1 MFVCVIA
8 LAECLSI
15 LFLHIPFL
23 PLLFQFDK
31 KKIMSYALNKIS
43 HLRIP
48 YEDHIESATDDMDDE
63 NIISENDECV
73 SYRGQLLW
81 SGELIDI
88 VAQEYD
94 RHLSEGIS
102 KFEANALILSGLK
115 HKNIVSFVGFCE
127 DPYWVIIVTKYEV
140 NKSLDMY
147 LSDSRSLS
155 WMKRLQICVGVAHGL
170 SYLHY
175 EEGRDYSVIHCNIK
189 SSSILLDENWEPK
202 ITYFGNSIRTPVA
215 QRHRLLHAKH
225 SGTVG
230 YMDAIYEKTKGV
242 THKVDVFSFGVV
254 LFEVLFGWEA
264 SSPNEENESL
274 VQSAKLHYEKGTLED
289 MISSDLRE
297 EMDDQSF
304 NIFSETAYCCL
315 KAQRAQRPNM
325 DQIVKRLEKAVE
337 LQKKFENHEHSRD
350 ASEGTSMDRLKGKD
364 FEHLKIKLS
373 DLEFATEE
381 FSEKFCIGSGGYG
394 KVYKAKLQFDGKSYS
409 KIEEKNEGEFPNKDK
424 TVAIK
429 RIFSRADK
437 QGEDGFVAE
446 IEMLSSCK
454 NRNIVSLLG
463 FCDEGPQQNLVY
475 EYVSN
480 GSLDDYLGSINN
492 MTNLTWLQRIRI
504 CIDIAHG
511 LEYLHSSTENKQK
524 IIHRDIKSA
533 NILLDENWEAKI
545 ADFGLSKFHPL
556 NHQASTL
563 NSINVAGTE
572 VYLDPEYLKTGKF
585 KKATDVYS
593 LGVVFFE
600 ILCGKVAYDPI
611 YLEEDVKGLGPIA
624 RRRFQ
629 EGTLKE
635 MRDPN
640 LTEESDEIFFT
651 QNRGLNE
658 DSLATFSEIAYK
670 CLAETQAERPTMEV
684 VIEELKKALS
694 FQENQ
699 TDNLKFSLEDIK
711 LATENFSN
719 CLGEEECWGLYK
731 GEVLNANGS
740 TMVVAKR
747 LDNEDTDFI
756 EHEFFT
762 ELKILHGYKHKNI
775 IGLVGYCNEMGE
787 RIILYENT
795 SKGSLDR
802 YLKDINLTWKKR
814 LEICI
819 DVATGLDFLHGGDT
833 AHELVVHRSITSFS
847 ILLSDDWKAR
857 ISNLGLS
864 LVTSVDNEVEFDISD
879 SSCPVKYID
888 PLYRVKGTLTKESDI
903 FSIGLVLFEIL
914 YGFST
919 SNNYSHDNEL
929 TSLVKDYYRE
939 GKLDELVF
947 EGIKEQTVPQ
957 SLTAFQK
964 IALQCLHDK
973 REERPTAGEVLIQLK
988 KALEFQEDYEMW
1000 EPKLPKDYKE
1010 IILMSK
1016 TPDVYSM
1023 SKKKDIY
1030 DMLLKGILVQQG
1042 NVWFSIGE
1050 NGGRNEMLSARN
1062 FSYKNRWSRKRR
1074 YVPQSRFH
1082 KAAEMLD
1089 ISNLNIQI
1097 KIKPQFLSP
1106 DVNYG
1111 VYLVFRFSGPTK
1123 SKFERMYVNL
1133 KYKKGSETL
1142 HAYFAIWRED
1152 DWMMIELCRFLNHK
1166 EDTDFEFLLESFQR
1180 CYCESRVKHEEIK
1193 ELKETQ
1199 EVLKSDLYVD
1209 QVQQNYDKGEK
1220 LFSLNDVNKQKHYI
1234 LSAKE
1239 ALYQSSHV
1247 KFFDPIPS
1255 TQSRF
1260 QNAIELQ
1267 RQQVFRIKCKIE
1279 SQRLSPDTE
1288 YTCYLV
1294 FKLSEKC
1301 HGLHCPVIVRDLL
1314 QQRQNKE
1321 KGILYF
1327 RSPSPCNV
1335 NDTDWV
1341 PVEREDGW
1349 REINVWKFNSS
1360 NKLRD
1365 DCISINLKLISY
1377 EGTMSGLII
1386 SSLEFRPM

>member
-1 MFVCVIA
+1 
-8 LAECLSI
+8 
-15 LFLHIPFL
+15 
-23 PLLFQFDK
+23 
-31 KKIMSYALNKIS
+31 MSYALNKIS

-202 ITYFGNSIRTPVA
+202 ITFFGNSIRTPVA

-274 VQSAKLHYEKGTLED
+274 VQSAKFHYEKGTLED
-289 MISSDLRE
+289 MISTDLRE

-315 KAQRAQRPNM
+315 KEQRAQRPNM
-325 DQIVKRLEKAVE
+325 DQIVKRLEKALE

-350 ASEGTSMDRLKGKD
+350 ASEGTSMDRLKGND

-394 KVYKAKLQFDGKSYS
+394 KVYKARLQFDGKSYS

-437 QGEDGFVAE
+437 QGEDGFIAE
-446 IEMLSSCK
+446 IEMLSSF
-454 NRNIVSLLG
+454 L
-463 FCDEGPQQNLVY
+463 
-475 EYVSN
+475 
-480 GSLDDYLGSINN
+480 
-492 MTNLTWLQRIRI
+492 
-504 CIDIAHG
+504 
-511 LEYLHSSTENKQK
+511 
-524 IIHRDIKSA
+524 
-533 NILLDENWEAKI
+533 
-545 ADFGLSKFHPL
+545 
-556 NHQASTL
+556 
-563 NSINVAGTE
+563 
-572 VYLDPEYLKTGKF
+572 
-585 KKATDVYS
+585 
-593 LGVVFFE
+593 FE
-600 ILCGKVAYDPI
+600 ILCGRVAYDPI

-719 CLGEEECWGLYK
+719 SLGEEECWGIYK
-731 GEVLNANGS
+731 GE
-740 TMVVAKR
+740 R
-747 LDNEDTDFI
+747 
-756 EHEFFT
+756 
-762 ELKILHGYKHKNI
+762 
-775 IGLVGYCNEMGE
+775 
-787 RIILYENT
+787 
-795 SKGSLDR
+795 
-802 YLKDINLTWKKR
+802 
-814 LEICI
+814 
-819 DVATGLDFLHGGDT
+819 
-833 AHELVVHRSITSFS
+833 
-847 ILLSDDWKAR
+847 
-857 ISNLGLS
+857 
-864 LVTSVDNEVEFDISD
+864 
-879 SSCPVKYID
+879 
-888 PLYRVKGTLTKESDI
+888 
-903 FSIGLVLFEIL
+903 
-914 YGFST
+914 
-919 SNNYSHDNEL
+919 
-929 TSLVKDYYRE
+929 
-939 GKLDELVF
+939 
-947 EGIKEQTVPQ
+947 
-957 SLTAFQK
+957 

-1030 DMLLKGILVQQG
+1030 NMLLKGILVQEG
-1042 NVWFSIGE
+1042 NVWFSIGK

-1123 SKFERMYVNL
+1123 SK
-1133 KYKKGSETL
+1133 
-1142 HAYFAIWRED
+1142 
-1152 DWMMIELCRFLNHK
+1152 
-1166 EDTDFEFLLESFQR
+1166 
-1180 CYCESRVKHEEIK
+1180 VK
-1193 ELKETQ
+1193 
-1199 EVLKSDLYVD
+1199 
-1209 QVQQNYDKGEK
+1209 
-1220 LFSLNDVNKQKHYI
+1220 
-1234 LSAKE
+1234 
-1239 ALYQSSHV
+1239 
-1247 KFFDPIPS
+1247 
-1255 TQSRF
+1255 
-1260 QNAIELQ
+1260 
-1267 RQQVFRIKCKIE
+1267 RI
-1279 SQRLSPDTE
+1279 
-1288 YTCYLV
+1288 V
-1294 FKLSEKC
+1294 FKDAIVKAVSSILKALSFE
-1301 HGLHCPVIVRDLL
+1301 P
-1314 QQRQNKE
+1314 
-1321 KGILYF
+1321 
-1327 RSPSPCNV
+1327 
-1335 NDTDWV
+1335 
-1341 PVEREDGW
+1341 
-1349 REINVWKFNSS
+1349 
-1360 NKLRD
+1360 
-1365 DCISINLKLISY
+1365 LI
-1377 EGTMSGLII
+1377 M
-1386 SSLEFRPM
+1386 